1 VFHPVFNEM
10 KTQWETVIGLEIHV
24 QLATH
29 SKIFSGTSTAFGAPP
44 NTQASGIDIALPGT
58 LPVLNAAAVRM
69 AVKFGVAIGA
79 DVSSRCV
86 FDRKNYFYPDL
97 PKGYQISQF
106 AQPIVGAGSVELRLD
121 DGSTRTI
128 RITRAHLEEDAG
140 KSLHEDF
147 AGMTGIDLN
156 RAGMPLLEIVS
167 EPDLR
172 TSKEAAA
179 YFRQMHTLVRYL
191 EICDGNLNEGS
202 MRCDANVSVRP
213 AGATELGERTE
224 LKNLNSFRFLERAID
239 HEVARQIELIEKGGT
254 VRRET
259 RLYDPDRD
267 ETRTMRTKE
276 LSDDYRYFPEPD
288 LLPVAID
295 AAFIE
300 SVRAE
305 LPELPRAKRRR
316 YVEALGLSEYDASR
330 LTDDPALAHFY
341 EATLAVCNEPKPV
354 ANWVLGELSAALNRD
369 ELQPSQTRVTAK
381 QLGTLVE
388 RTSSGSITVKIA
400 KSLFEPLWRANDPSA
415 DVDALIEAQGLEQVS
430 DSDEL
435 AALIR
440 KIVADNP
447 AQVAQFRAGR
457 EKVFGFFVGQ
467 AMKATQGRANPQR
480 LNELLREALA
490 QH

>member
-1 VFHPVFNEM
+1 MKM

-24 QLATH
+24 QLATR
-29 SKIFSGTSTAFGAPP
+29 SKIFSGTSTVFGAPP

-58 LPVLNAAAVRM
+58 LPVLNEAAVRM
-69 AVKFGVAIGA
+69 AVTFGVAIGA
-79 DVSSRCV
+79 AISPRCV

-106 AQPIVGAGSVELRLD
+106 AQPIVGAGTVELRLD
-121 DGSTRTI
+121 DGTTRTI

-202 MRCDANVSVRP
+202 MRCDANVSVRRS
-213 AGATELGERTE
+213 GTTELGERTE

-239 HEVARQIELIEKGGT
+239 HEVARQIELIEAGGT

-305 LPELPRAKRRR
+305 LPELPDQKRRR
-316 YVEALGLSEYDASR
+316 YVVAYALSDYDASR
-330 LTDDPALAHFY
+330 LTDDPAVAQFF
-341 EATLAVCNEPKPV
+341 EASATAATEPKLA
-354 ANWVLGELSAALNRD
+354 ANWVLGDWSAALNRD
-369 ELQPSQTRVTAK
+369 ELEPAASRISPN
-381 QLGTLVE
+381 QLGALVAKIS
-388 RTSSGSITVKIA
+388 TGAISGKIA
-400 KSLFEPLWRANDPSA
+400 KTLFESMWRANDPSA
-415 DVDALIEAQGLEQVS
+415 DVDALIKAQGLEQVS

-435 AALIR
+435 AELIR

-447 AQVAQFRAGR
+447 AQVAQFRAGK

-480 LNELLREALA
+480 LNELLREALSPP
-490 QH
+490 